1 MTRSLALSGLFLSLA
16 LLVTPA
22 VLADADLQMV
32 VISPPGGSVIPLP
45 AGGGSFVGVTLFN
58 GGPDVAR
65 NVTVRFE
72 LPPGVTIPYEND
84 ARCDFSVSPI
94 VCRAGDV
101 PTDSREGAPHFELPL
116 RFPTSN
122 GTHTVVATATSA
134 DTSDPKPEN
143 NRITATFTTTI
154 VVDLSVNSEPGVIR
168 TDPGQAVPV
177 RVSVNNFLPDINP
190 QNVRVR
196 FEAENGS
203 IVSIAPPEGFT
214 CTGSGPAAEC
224 VASSLGEGCAC
235 SGFFSVTVRTAADR
249 NGGTARLRTTA
260 TSSVTDYVPQ
270 SNEASTSIVSRRV
283 ISVTNTADAGAGSL
297 RAAIDEANRCGLN
310 PCKIAFEIPAP
321 VPADGWFTIAPSSPL
336 PAILGDRVYVD
347 GATQTALT
355 GDTNPLGPEVALDGR
370 FTAAGHGLVLRNRCE
385 SVIDSLVIGNFR
397 DHAIDAGGDSICP
410 EFSQIELRRIAHNYL
425 GTDPTGKT
433 AWPNFRGLL
442 VQGTVAQYEITGNAI
457 SGNVRSGIWADRG
470 ALRINQNRIG
480 TTADGTRALPNGASG
495 IYVSPRV
502 GFAEIIENTIAFNR
516 EMGVAV
522 ERGADQIEIRQNSM
536 RTNGGL
542 GIDWELDGVSPQRND
557 EGLEPSNAPVLLSAR
572 YDETTNRTLVTMT
585 LKTGKMNGSLFGAAA
600 VLDFYANLGPDGD
613 GERWL
618 GGGTNYSPNVNGEPF
633 TVEIQGDY
641 RGQWLNATS
650 TRLYFIASHPPRGQ
664 STNSLAGGIARTSE
678 LSNAVQ
684 VP

>member
-1 MTRSLALSGLFLSLA
+1 MTRFLALSGLFLSLV

-22 VLADADLQMV
+22 AFADADLQTV
-32 VISPPGGSVIPLP
+32 VISPPAGSVIPLP
-45 AGGGSFVGVTLFN
+45 AGGGSMIGVTLFN

-65 NVTVRFE
+65 NVVVRFE

-84 ARCDFSVSPI
+84 SRCDFSASPI

-101 PTDSREGAPHFELPL
+101 PTDYRDGAPHFELPL
-116 RFPTSN
+116 RFPLSN
-122 GTHTVVATATSA
+122 GTHTVVATAISA
-134 DTSDPKPEN
+134 ETPDPKPEN
-143 NRITATFTTTI
+143 NRITATYTTTI
-154 VVDLSVNSEPGVIR
+154 VVDLSVNSEPAVIR
-168 TDPGQAVPV
+168 ADPGQTVPV

-190 QNVRVR
+190 HDVRIR

-203 IVSIAPPEGFT
+203 IETITAPEGFT

-235 SGFFSVTVRTAADR
+235 SGFFSVMVRAAADR
-249 NGGTARLRTTA
+249 NGGTARLRTIA
-260 TSSVTDYVPQ
+260 TSSITDYLEQNNQ
-270 SNEASTSIVSRRV
+270 STTTIVSRRM
-283 ISVTNTADAGAGSL
+283 IAVTNTADAGAGSF
-297 RAAIDEANRCGLN
+297 RAAIDEANRCGLT
-310 PCKIAFEIPAP
+310 PCKIAFEIPGP
-321 VPADGWFTIAPSSPL
+321 VPAEGWFTIAPSSPL

-370 FTAAGHGLVLRNRCE
+370 FTAAGHGLMLRNRCE
-385 SVIDSLVIGNFR
+385 SVVDSIVIGNFR

-425 GTDPTGKT
+425 GTDPTGNA
-433 AWPNFRGLL
+433 AWPNFRGIL
-442 VQGTVAQYEITGNAI
+442 VQGTAGQYEIAGNAI
-457 SGNVRSGIWADRG
+457 SGNVRSGMWVDRG
-470 ALRINQNRIG
+470 AVRINQNRIG

-502 GFAEIIENTIAFNR
+502 GFAEIIENIIGFNR
-516 EMGVAV
+516 GMGVAI
-522 ERGADQIEIRQNSM
+522 ERGADQIEVRQNSM
-536 RTNGGL
+536 RSNGGL

-557 EGLEPSNAPVLLSAR
+557 EGLEPSNAPVILSAR
-572 YDETTNRTLVTMT
+572 YDENTDRTFLTMT
-585 LKTGKMNGSLFGAAA
+585 LKTGKMNGSIFGAAA
-600 VLDFYANLGPDGD
+600 VIDLYANPGPDGD
-613 GERWL
+613 GTRWL

-633 TVEIQGDY
+633 TIEIMGDF

-650 TRLYFIASHPPRGQ
+650 TRLYFIASRPPRGQ
-664 STNSLAGGIARTSE
+664 STNSLAGGITRTSE